1 MIRPPNASL
10 VKEQV
15 SWSWRW
21 WVSKVEEENDKYT
34 KWMKRKTV
42 FRSHVLKMDNKI
54 NSPVICVHL
63 CVYTES
69 VWLSARDDEP
79 VSWRMCVHYREYV
92 CVYKVFH
99 TSTVPATLY
108 YNSWS
113 DFTFLKAGFTPQH
126 LWSNATFLKWDFLYH
141 YTTAPLVKCY
151 IFKRWLYRIII
162 RALLVNCYIFENWF
176 YTITI
181 PQHFFSKS
189 NATFLNDGFTSWSHH
204 SISD

>member
-42 FRSHVLKMDNKI
+42 FKSHVLKMDNKI

-113 DFTFLKAGFTPQH
+113 DSTFLKAGFTPQH
-126 LWSNATFLKWDFLYH
+126 LWSNATFLKWDFIPLYH
-141 YTTAPLVKCY
+141 S
-151 IFKRWLYRIII
+151 
-162 RALLVNCYIFENWF
+162 
-176 YTITI
+176 TI
-181 PQHFFSKS
+181 S
-189 NATFLNDGFTSWSHH
+189 
-204 SISD
+204 

>member
-1 MIRPPNASL
+1 MCVYVYILIITSRICNIGLSFCVHIHWWIFFKWFYQSFLQVVDNRHINPKVAGAGETTDDHKWYVHQMQVWWRNKCHDHGDDGYPKWKKRMISIQSGW
-10 VKEQV
+10 KE
-15 SWSWRW
+15 
-21 WVSKVEEENDKYT
+21 KLFK
-34 KWMKRKTV
+34 
-42 FRSHVLKMDNKI
+42 SHVLKMDNKI

-126 LWSNATFLKWDFLYH
+126 LWSNATFLKWDFIPLYH
-141 YTTAPLVKCY
+141 S
-151 IFKRWLYRIII
+151 
-162 RALLVNCYIFENWF
+162 
-176 YTITI
+176 TI
-181 PQHFFSKS
+181 S
-189 NATFLNDGFTSWSHH
+189 
-204 SISD
+204 